1 MLLVYLVHSPH
12 KSSPHPHR
20 IKMYLLLLLANSSS
34 ISQDNISGSS
44 NNDCANWDTVNPIII
59 IEEVGGGLGA
69 IACTVALVFVLV
81 SRFYKD
87 IVQRL
92 ILYKL
97 IAMLVFSLSQV
108 TSFKYNDGSRIFKT
122 FTIAIPHITYS
133 SNVVFTFWLTI
144 TLYLCIV
151 HLKELKNFKKLE
163 PIAII
168 TLCLAIA
175 VYIPFAKY
183 DPCTQ
188 IIHYVVYGTAG
199 VLYLI
204 MSVLIVIIFIVTI
217 RRSRRHHQRQEDRS
231 TNDGELSEAES
242 LLVTNNKW
250 KILSKQ
256 LLPLVVYPIV
266 NTPMALVFLLSVLK
280 SKSNDIN
287 LYFDSLI
294 TSSGLIT
301 GIIVIIHLCILKC
314 RKKQRERKRMK
325 QNDKEKEPFC
335 VVPSQ
340 HNDIFTRETVAST
353 NARTTYQYT
362 NTSFVS
368 VSEQT

>member
-1 MLLVYLVHSPH
+1 
-12 KSSPHPHR
+12 
-20 IKMYLLLLLANSSS
+20 MYLFTSSS
-34 ISQDNISGSS
+34 LSQDNNTSS
-44 NNDCANWDTVNPIII
+44 NRDCDIWNIGKTSTI
-59 IEEVGGGLGA
+59 IEEVSGGLGA
-69 IACTVALVFVLV
+69 ITCTVALVFVLV

-97 IAMLVFSLSQV
+97 ITMLVFSLCQL
-108 TSFKYNDGSRIFKT
+108 TSFEYDDGSDTFKA
-122 FTIAIPHITYS
+122 IAIAILHITYS

-151 HLKELKNFKKLE
+151 YLKELKNIKKLE
-163 PIAII
+163 LIAII

-188 IIHYVVYGTAG
+188 IIHYVMYGTAG
-199 VLYLI
+199 ILYLI
-204 MSVLIVIIFIVTI
+204 ISVLVVIIFIVTI
-217 RRSRRHHQRQEDRS
+217 RRSRIHHQRQQID
-231 TNDGELSEAES
+231 DGKVCEAES
-242 LLVTNNKW
+242 LLVTDYKW

-266 NTPMALVFLLSVLK
+266 NTVLAMAFLLTVLTYHGVQ
-280 SKSNDIN
+280 
-287 LYFDSLI
+287 LYLDSLV

-314 RKKQRERKRMK
+314 KKKQRERKRMK
-325 QNDKEKEPFC
+325 KSDMEQQEPFC
-335 VVPSQ
+335 VVPSN
-340 HNDIFTRETVAST
+340 HNDVFTRETVASSD
-353 NARTTYQYT
+353 ARTTYQFT
-362 NTSFVS
+362 QTSSLTIVTDD
-368 VSEQT
+368 QLPIN

>member
-1 MLLVYLVHSPH
+1 
-12 KSSPHPHR
+12 
-20 IKMYLLLLLANSSS
+20 MYLLLANSSS
-34 ISQDNISGSS
+34 LPQDNNISS
-44 NNDCANWDTVNPIII
+44 NNDCDIWNTGKTNAIM
-59 IEEVGGGLGA
+59 EEVSGSLGA
-69 IACTVALVFVLV
+69 ITCTVALVFVLV

-97 IAMLVFSLSQV
+97 ITMLVYSLSQFM
-108 TSFKYNDGSRIFKT
+108 SFEYDDGSKIFKI
-122 FTIAIPHITYS
+122 FAIAIPHVTYC

-144 TLYLCIV
+144 ILYLCIV

-168 TLCLAIA
+168 TLCLAIT

-183 DPCTQ
+183 DPCIQ
-188 IIHYVVYGTAG
+188 IIHNVVYGTAG
-199 VLYLI
+199 ILYLI

-217 RRSRRHHQRQEDRS
+217 RRSRRHHQRQDDNEEDS
-231 TNDGELSEAES
+231 P
-242 LLVTNNKW
+242 LVTNNKW

-266 NTPMALVFLLSVLK
+266 NAVMALVFLLSFFI
-280 SKSNDIN
+280 SKYTY
-287 LYFDSLI
+287 LYSLI
-294 TSSGLIT
+294 TSSGLMT

-314 RKKQRERKRMK
+314 KKKQRERKRMK
-325 QNDKEKEPFC
+325 KNDASREPFC

-340 HNDIFTRETVAST
+340 HNDVFTSETVAST
-353 NARTTYQYT
+353 DARTTYQYT
-362 NTSFVS
+362 RTSS
-368 VSEQT
+368 VTTDDVPIN

>member
-1 MLLVYLVHSPH
+1 
-12 KSSPHPHR
+12 
-20 IKMYLLLLLANSSS
+20 MYLFASYSL
-34 ISQDNISGSS
+34 SQDNNTSS
-44 NNDCANWDTVNPIII
+44 NRDCDIWNTGNTATIIQG
-59 IEEVGGGLGA
+59 VGGGLGA
-69 IACTVALVFVLV
+69 ITCTVALVFVLV

-97 IAMLVFSLSQV
+97 VTMIIFSLSQV
-108 TSFKYNDGSRIFKT
+108 MCFKYDDGSNTFKA
-122 FTIAIPHITYS
+122 IAIAILHITYS

-151 HLKELKNFKKLE
+151 YLKELKNFKKLE
-163 PIAII
+163 LIAFI

-175 VYIPFAKY
+175 AYIPFAKD

-199 VLYLI
+199 ALYLI
-204 MSVLIVIIFIVTI
+204 TSVLVVIIFIVTI
-217 RRSRRHHQRQEDRS
+217 RRSQRHHQRQED
-231 TNDGELSEAES
+231 SEAES

-266 NTPMALVFLLSVLK
+266 NAVIAMVFLLSFFSSHGVQFYL
-280 SKSNDIN
+280 
-287 LYFDSLI
+287 DSLVS
-294 TSSGLIT
+294 SSGLIT
-301 GIIVIIHLCILKC
+301 GTIVIMHLCILKC
-314 RKKQRERKRMK
+314 KKQRERKKMK
-325 QNDKEKEPFC
+325 KNNKQQQESFC
-335 VVPSQ
+335 VVPSN
-340 HNDIFTRETVAST
+340 HNDVFTKETVAST

-362 NTSFVS
+362 RTLSLTTVTADDQLPIN
-368 VSEQT
+368 